1 MYACEFGNSTKII
14 KVLIDNNAITSIRS
28 TEGKTAYDYA
38 IGNNYPKY
46 VCDLLKP

>member
-1 MYACEFGNSTKII
+1 MLVKKIKII

-38 IGNNYPKY
+38 SENQSLAHDSNYW
-46 VCDLLKP
+46 LLNKK